1 MANTSRRR
9 GYTDNTGKKMFI
21 PMNVEG
27 GIWNEHFITTPK
39 FVCIVL
45 IALAFVAIIITLG
58 NEDRHSTVL
67 SYVVYLGLWAFVSS
81 LVLRF
86 IVFEEKFYYKMYKEL
101 EKYETSSPA
110 LFWNISSIKDT
121 EYGAIVTYS
130 DARIGVFVRMQR
142 DTITGKRDG
151 FDEIHYDA
159 FSDFYHDVVGNRYSF
174 VQMNI
179 MEQAG
184 KDPRLN
190 ELSKLVTKN
199 KNPSIQKLMELEI
212 GYIKNITN
220 KSLYESDYFLFYTTD
235 MAKVDVI
242 IDEISECCL
251 GLQNGAF
258 TGFEIL
264 GSIGIV
270 DLVKEI
276 YAVNYFNAT
285 DASLMMFSNQSAA
298 SMVPL
303 MIDGIVWTDGNK
315 QKLNNVDRAK
325 ARRLTS
331 LVIDGTQK
339 VDDISLKKAL
349 YKKENNNNGIDLDDA
364 LTNIRRE
371 NRKVQN
377 KKQEAGIGGKR
388 PKANK
393 PSPVKPIKDNT
404 NISESS
410 DNIEKTLD
418 PNEDYIDF

>member
-45 IALAFVAIIITLG
+45 IVLAFVAIIIMLG
-58 NEDRHSTVL
+58 NEDRNSTVL
-67 SYVVYLGLWAFVSS
+67 SYAVYLGLWAFVSS

-199 KNPSIQKLMELEI
+199 KNPSIQKLMELEV

-242 IDEISECCL
+242 LDEISECCL
-251 GLQNGAF
+251 CLQNGAF

-285 DASLMMFSNQSAA
+285 DASLMMFSNQSAG

-303 MIDGIVWTDGNK
+303 MIDGIVWADGNK

-349 YKKENNNNGIDLDDA
+349 YKKEDNNNGIDLDDA

-371 NRKVQN
+371 NKKVRN
-377 KKQEAGIGGKR
+377 KKQGAGVVGKR
-388 PKANK
+388 PKVNK
-393 PSPVKPIKDNT
+393 PNSVKPT
-404 NISESS
+404 SESS
-410 DNIEKTLD
+410 DNIENTLD

>member
-1 MANTSRRR
+1 MANRARRKN
-9 GYTDNTGKKMFI
+9 YVDNTGKKMFI

-45 IALAFVAIIITLG
+45 ILLAFVIILMMLG
-58 NEDRHSTVL
+58 DEQRNSTVL
-67 SYVVYLGLWAFVSS
+67 SYVVYLGIWGFISS

-101 EKYETSSPA
+101 EQYETTSPA

-121 EYGAIVTYS
+121 ESGAIVTFS
-130 DARIGVFVRMQR
+130 DGRVGIFVKMRR
-142 DTITGKRDG
+142 DTITGKKDG

-159 FSDFYHDVVGNRYSF
+159 FSDFYHDVVGSRYSF

-199 KNPSIQKLMELEI
+199 SNPSIQKLMEMEI

-220 KSLYESDYFLFYTTD
+220 RSLYESDYFLFYTTD
-235 MAKVDVI
+235 MAKVDSI

-270 DLVKEI
+270 DLVKEV

-285 DASLMMFSNQSAA
+285 EASLLMFSNQSAG
-298 SMVPL
+298 SLIPL
-303 MIDGIVWTDGNK
+303 MLDGIVWTDGNK
-315 QKLNNVDRAK
+315 QKLTASERSK

-331 LVIDGTQK
+331 LVVEGTMTAEELA
-339 VDDISLKKAL
+339 LKEAL
-349 YKKENNNNGIDLDDA
+349 YKKEVKNSGIDLDDA
-364 LTNIRRE
+364 LINVRRE
-371 NRKVQN
+371 SKKAQERRNSAVFDKKSKRLDSSNNVQN
-377 KKQEAGIGGKR
+377 SST
-388 PKANK
+388 ANN
-393 PSPVKPIKDNT
+393 NT
-404 NISESS
+404 DDQDDEI
-410 DNIEKTLD
+410 
-418 PNEDYIDF
+418 IDF

>member
-1 MANTSRRR
+1 MANTARRK
-9 GYTDNTGKKMFI
+9 GFTDPTGKKMFI

-45 IALAFVAIIITLG
+45 IALAFIVILVSLG
-58 NEDRHSTVL
+58 SEDRNSTVL
-67 SYVVYLGLWAFVSS
+67 SYVVYLGIWAFVSS
-81 LVLRF
+81 FIMRF

-101 EKYETSSPA
+101 EQYETTSPA

-121 EYGAIVTYS
+121 DYGAIVTYS
-130 DARIGVFVRMQR
+130 DGRIGVFVRMQR
-142 DTITGKRDG
+142 DTITGKREG

-190 ELSKLVTKN
+190 ELSKLINKN
-199 KNPSIQKLMELEI
+199 KNPSVQKLMELEI

-242 IDEISECCL
+242 IDEISECCME
-251 GLQNGAF
+251 LQNGAF
-258 TGFEIL
+258 TGFEVL

-285 DASLMMFSNQSAA
+285 EASLLMFSNQSAG

-303 MIDGIVWTDGNK
+303 LVDGIVWTDGNK
-315 QKLNNVDRAK
+315 QKLNTAERAK

-331 LVIDGTQK
+331 LVVDGTQK
-339 VDDISLKKAL
+339 VADIALKKAL
-349 YKKENNNNGIDLDDA
+349 YKKEVNNSGIDLDDA
-364 LTNIRRE
+364 LTSVRRE
-371 NRKVQN
+371 SKKVRN
-377 KKQEAGIGGKR
+377 KKQADTLKNNSDTSVKLS
-388 PKANK
+388 KANNEN
-393 PSPVKPIKDNT
+393 VEA
-404 NISESS
+404 ESG
-410 DNIEKTLD
+410 TTVD
-418 PNEDYIDF
+418 PNDEYIDF

>member
-1 MANTSRRR
+1 MANSARRR
-9 GYTDNTGKKMFI
+9 SYTDNTGKKMFI

-39 FVCIVL
+39 FLSIVAIVL
-45 IALAFVAIIITLG
+45 SLIVIIVSLG
-58 NEDRHSTVL
+58 SEDRNSTFL
-67 SYVVYLGLWAFVSS
+67 SYVVYLGIWGIISS

-101 EKYETSSPA
+101 EKYETTSPA

-130 DARIGVFVRMQR
+130 DARIGVFVKMRR

-190 ELSKLVTKN
+190 ELSKLVNKN
-199 KNPSIQKLMELEI
+199 KNPSVQKLMELEI

-220 KSLYESDYFLFYTTD
+220 KSLYESDYFLFYTND
-235 MAKVDVI
+235 MSKSDVI
-242 IDEISECCL
+242 IDEISECCM

-285 DASLMMFSNQSAA
+285 EASLMMFSNQSAG
-298 SMVPL
+298 SIVPL
-303 MIDGIVWTDGNK
+303 IIDGIVWTDGNK
-315 QKLNNVDRAK
+315 QKLTALERSK
-325 ARRLTS
+325 ARTLTG
-331 LVIDGTQK
+331 LVVDGTRK
-339 VDDISLKKAL
+339 ASDLALKDAL
-349 YKKENNNNGIDLDDA
+349 YKKENKNNGIDLDDA
-364 LTNIRRE
+364 LINVRRE
-371 NRKVQN
+371 NIKSANNLKSTEN
-377 KKQEAGIGGKR
+377 KGKSTITGGQSL
-388 PKANK
+388 NDT
-393 PSPVKPIKDNT
+393 SLTEN
-404 NISESS
+404 S
-410 DNIEKTLD
+410 LD
-418 PNEDYIDF
+418 PNDEYIDF